1 MEVQINPKFTDEQP
15 IFSDGKTTFL
25 LTPPID
31 GDYWLIRVPLTDTQ
45 AIVAFPKFFTIGIG
59 FQREEDWNTNL
70 PYTCGAH
77 EIYSHIAHNKGDDT
91 ISDAVLA
98 AEADYSRMMGLARQ
112 QLADA
117 RNVAYAR
124 LEAAI
129 RKAVGR

>member
-15 IFSDGKTTFL
+15 IFSDGKTTYL

-31 GDYWLIRVPLTDTQ
+31 GDYWLLRVPLTDTQ

-91 ISDAVLA
+91 ISD
-98 AEADYSRMMGLARQ
+98 EACIEAIKKIQETIRQ
-112 QLADA
+112 
-117 RNVAYAR
+117 VWG
-124 LEAAI
+124 
-129 RKAVGR
+129 K